1 MLANFRISAI
11 VFLDIESGLNAL
23 ALLLSLITSKIFIGF
38 FPFLSLPSSEKYIIL
53 PVTVNL
59 FCEEMYQYAVVSQ
72 YVKGVVFRMIRAKI
86 WFRCAVVHDPVSPII
101 VQPALIGWEAKQR
114 QIDLTIERAFK
125 GDELLRRMKGW
136 ITVDPAKVIEVVNE
150 FGRLKVL
157 DDRELVVEIEDRASF
172 DNLKKNLFSTFGNEV
187 DVELI

>member
-1 MLANFRISAI
+1 
-11 VFLDIESGLNAL
+11 
-23 ALLLSLITSKIFIGF
+23 
-38 FPFLSLPSSEKYIIL
+38 
-53 PVTVNL
+53 
-59 FCEEMYQYAVVSQ
+59 
-72 YVKGVVFRMIRAKI
+72 
-86 WFRCAVVHDPVSPII
+86 VVHDPVSPII

-157 DDRELVVEIEDRASF
+157 DDRELVVEMEDRESF
-172 DNLKKNLFSTFGNEV
+172 DNLKKALFSTFGNEV

>member
-1 MLANFRISAI
+1 
-11 VFLDIESGLNAL
+11 
-23 ALLLSLITSKIFIGF
+23 
-38 FPFLSLPSSEKYIIL
+38 
-53 PVTVNL
+53 
-59 FCEEMYQYAVVSQ
+59 
-72 YVKGVVFRMIRAKI
+72 MIRAKI

-101 VQPALIGWEAKQR
+101 VQPALVGWEAKQR

-136 ITVDPAKVIEVVNE
+136 ITVDPEKVIEVVNE

-157 DDRELVVEIEDRASF
+157 DDRELVVEMEDRAGF